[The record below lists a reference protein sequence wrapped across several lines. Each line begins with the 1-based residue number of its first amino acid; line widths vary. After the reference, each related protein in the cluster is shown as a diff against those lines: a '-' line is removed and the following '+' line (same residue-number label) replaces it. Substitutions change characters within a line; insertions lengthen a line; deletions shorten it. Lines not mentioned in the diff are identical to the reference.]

1 MIKNIIIIPG
11 VLSDPMIAVA
21 DRCLLE
27 VSKDVKLPKSVKR
40 SKGNLI
46 SVSSEELRQIME
58 LNPNETLT

>member
-11 VLSDPMIAVA
+11 VLSDPMIAFA
-21 DRCLLE
+21 DRYLFE

-40 SKGNLI
+40 TKGNLI